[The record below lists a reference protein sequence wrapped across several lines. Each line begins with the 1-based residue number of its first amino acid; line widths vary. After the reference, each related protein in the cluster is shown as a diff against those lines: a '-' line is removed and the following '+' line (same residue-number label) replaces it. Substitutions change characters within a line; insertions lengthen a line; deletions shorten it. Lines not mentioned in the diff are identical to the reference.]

1 MARTDTLG
9 NFLTDVA
16 EAIRTKEGTTETI
29 SASEFDTRIAN
40 LSGGGTGELKKLP
53 VYFSGWDGVGNSGST
68 NTVSLNYY
76 PGNISRHAGSEAT
89 KIIVAWFVRSDY
101 TISDNVTVIGET
113 DWFTADNTVFQK
125 TCVGYIDFDYNNTST
140 ITVTLTTSEPGRM
153 ELTLF
158 PLVNAGVPV
167 VVNNDMGE
175 GQNETKQSLDFTT
188 DDNFNIYVFSQIY
201 NATLKHTST
210 FPSMIFAR
218 LACFAFNESGEQS
231 ISWTSNSYNKMIHIQ
246 VPYKKKQ

>member
-29 SASEFDTRIAN
+29 LASEFDTRITN

-53 VYFSGWDGVGNSGST
+53 VYFSGWDGIGSSNT
-68 NTVSLNYY
+68 ANTVSLNYY
-76 PGNISRHAGSEAT
+76 PGNIYRHAGSEVT

-113 DWFTADNTVFQK
+113 DWFTVDNVSQQIG
-125 TCVGYIDFDYNNTST
+125 VGYMDFDYNNTST

-153 ELTLF
+153 ELMVF
-158 PLVNAGVPV
+158 PLVNAGVPI

-188 DDNFNIYVFSQIY
+188 DDNFNLYVFTQVY
-201 NATLKHTST
+201 KATLSSTST
-210 FPSMIFAR
+210 FPSMIFTR
-218 LACFAFNESGEQS
+218 LACFVFNESGEQN
-231 ISWTSNSYNKMIHIQ
+231 ISWTGNSYNKMIHLQ